1 MQVAPW
7 ISAFFMSLIMG
18 APYGHTFTQVAPA
31 TQFVGSTL
39 ATCPGMSSLARE
51 STVAARPQQ
60 QRMRPSNGTGECA
73 PLAIRL
79 GCHAQ
84 RP

>member
-7 ISAFFMSLIMG
+7 ISAYFMSLIMG

-39 ATCPGMSSLARE
+39 ATCPGMSTWRAR
-51 STVAARPQQ
+51 ARWRLVPN
-60 QRMRPSNGTGECA
+60 SSECA
-73 PLAIRL
+73 PRTGLANVHRS
-79 GCHAQ
+79 Q
-84 RP
+84 